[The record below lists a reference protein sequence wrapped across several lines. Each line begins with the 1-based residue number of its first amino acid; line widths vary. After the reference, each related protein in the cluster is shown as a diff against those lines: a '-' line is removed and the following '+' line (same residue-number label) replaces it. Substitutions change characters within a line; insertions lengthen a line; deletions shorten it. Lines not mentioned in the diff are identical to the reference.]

1 MSQVKQQLVLAYVPV
16 LQRGYLN
23 FFKSQTDAI
32 TFFIL
37 GQEFLDEFEWLRKD
51 LRALSPKTAAVGL
64 EAILADEQVK
74 VIVQLFTKKVL
85 QELLNPK
92 LYRLVMPNEDI
103 MHSLAEKYL
112 PNFDIEYIDT
122 FLRWDS
128 QNTLKQNVV
137 STAKK
142 QPISDFSRNIS
153 SQATELATRSADW
166 WRQVGAVVIRGNRVV
181 LSAFNHHV
189 PDEYQPL
196 YQGDPRGNFKKG
208 LHIELGTAIHA
219 EAAIIAEAA
228 KQGVSLSGCELY
240 VTTFPCPS
248 CAKLIAYSG
257 ITKLYYQ
264 DGYSMVDGESI
275 LTEKGVE
282 IIQLT

>member
-1 MSQVKQQLVLAYVPV
+1 MSQVKQKFVLAYVPV
-16 LQRGYLN
+16 LHRGYLK

-32 TFFIL
+32 TFFIID
-37 GQEFLDEFEWLRKD
+37 QEFLDDFEWLRKD
-51 LRALSPKTAAVGL
+51 IRALSPTEAAIGL

-112 PNFDIEYIDT
+112 PDFDIEYIDT

-128 QNTLKQNVV
+128 QNTLKQNVI
-137 STAKK
+137 STAKT

-153 SQATELATRSADW
+153 SQAKELSTRSADW
-166 WRQVGAVVIRGNRVV
+166 WRQVGAVVIRGNKVV

-228 KQGVSLSGCELY
+228 KNGMSLEGCELY

-257 ITKLYYQ
+257 ITTLYYQ

-275 LTEKGVE
+275 LKEKGVQV
-282 IIQLT
+282 IQLT